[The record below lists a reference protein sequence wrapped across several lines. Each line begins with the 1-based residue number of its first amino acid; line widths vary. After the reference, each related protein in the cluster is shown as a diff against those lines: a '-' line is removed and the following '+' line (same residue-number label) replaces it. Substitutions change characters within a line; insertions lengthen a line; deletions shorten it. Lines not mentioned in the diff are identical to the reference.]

1 MADENKDKINPEQTP
16 VDETQQTPAPAPSVE
31 ETTEDEAFQKMLDEH
46 YNLLGESVKDAYDKQ
61 IKATEEAYDTQLGG
75 YDSFINKVGQEKA
88 ILGAKDE
95 EATRKSNAYR
105 YIAGVGDTIS
115 GVANLVGTMY
125 GASNQKQEYTAPG
138 IMQKAEEK
146 RKERKLEMDKL
157 NTRLDELRAQKTA
170 LTSSKE
176 LKLGELAA
184 GKASALATAELQR
197 LQGMQD
203 IEKAKIA
210 AQAREDVATINANKP
225 KGNKSGST
233 KNPTK
238 EYPIELGGGKRIVIP
253 AHKWTDTVIE
263 EAYNLIEDENRTKR
277 QKVGGDGR
285 PARDSYG
292 NPIFEKPTKDEKI
305 SDIVKEAKS
314 NPELQAYLKKLVGWG
329 RIDNAKWK

>member
-1 MADENKDKINPEQTP
+1 MTNEEKDKINQEQTP

-31 ETTEDEAFQKMLDEH
+31 DTTEDEAFQKMLDEH
-46 YNLLGESVKDAYDKQ
+46 YNLLGESIKDSYDKQ
-61 IKATEEAYDTQLGG
+61 IEATETAYDTQLGG
-75 YDSFINKVGQEKA
+75 FDSFINKVDQEKA
-88 ILGAKDE
+88 VLGAKDE
-95 EATRKSNAYR
+95 AATRRSNAYR

-184 GKASALATAELQR
+184 GKASALASAELQR

-210 AQAREDVATINANKP
+210 AKSRENVAAINE
-225 KGNKSGST
+225 GQSS
-233 KNPTK
+233 
-238 EYPIELGGGKRIVIP
+238 GGGTKATPKYEYFTGPDGKTLELNVTNIKDFDKSSRSLVDAAIAKDIADSTNKYFTAADIAEYQAATEAAKKGKTKALETFYKKHRNNMAVYD
-253 AHKWTDTVIE
+253 ALSKASKWT
-263 EAYNLIEDENRTKR
+263 
-277 QKVGGDGR
+277 
-285 PARDSYG
+285 S
-292 NPIFEKPTKDEKI
+292 
-305 SDIVKEAKS
+305 
-314 NPELQAYLKKLVGWG
+314 KK
-329 RIDNAKWK
+329 

>member
-1 MADENKDKINPEQTP
+1 MTNEEKDKINQEQIP
-16 VDETQQTPAPAPSVE
+16 VDDTQQTPTPPSVE
-31 ETTEDEAFQKMLDEH
+31 DTTDDEAFQKMLDEH
-46 YNLLGESVKDAYDKQ
+46 YNLLGESIKDSYDKQ
-61 IKATEEAYDTQLGG
+61 IEATETAYDTQLGG
-75 YDSFINKVGQEKA
+75 FDSFINKVDQEKA
-88 ILGAKDE
+88 ALGAKDE
-95 EATRKSNAYR
+95 AATRRSNAYR

-125 GASNQKQEYTAPG
+125 GASNQKPEYTAPG

-210 AQAREDVATINANKP
+210 AKSRENVAAINE
-225 KGNKSGST
+225 GQSS
-233 KNPTK
+233 
-238 EYPIELGGGKRIVIP
+238 GGGTKVTPKYEYFTGPDGKTLELNVTNIRDFDKSSRSLVDAAIAKDIADSTNKYFTAADIAEYQAATEAAKKGKTKALETFYKKHRNNMAVYD
-253 AHKWTDTVIE
+253 ALSKASKWT
-263 EAYNLIEDENRTKR
+263 
-277 QKVGGDGR
+277 
-285 PARDSYG
+285 
-292 NPIFEKPTKDEKI
+292 
-305 SDIVKEAKS
+305 
-314 NPELQAYLKKLVGWG
+314 KK
-329 RIDNAKWK
+329 